1 MRSIDIPQ
9 LPYLT
14 SLPSAQTLPSFVP
27 LMNFISL
34 PWPLSRLS
42 TARAV
47 NPTVTPSTT
56 LTKPSSIVSL
66 LRYYE
71 TPGVPPPS
79 SRVDPLLQQKG
90 GHVMG
95 IRDLL
100 SLGGLI
106 ALKATEV
113 AGDVVS
119 HQIWGPRKKSW
130 SLPMTILAGIMRDA
144 GRHSKLVD
152 IATIRMFLRIGGLV
166 PLPPDALVTPV
177 TFRVRKRGLRGILAE
192 FDELEDGTRELSG
205 EWVVTKRLWQRLQ
218 AEWKHASVDASTPH
232 RKHHNE
238 RIILYLHGGAYYLFS
253 PSTHRSITVPLSKF
267 TDSRIF
273 AVAYRLAPETRF
285 PGPLHDAVSTYFRL
299 LEDLH
304 IPPSNI
310 LFAGDSAGGGLC
322 LALLMYLRDN
332 NYPLPAGAI
341 LMSPWVDLTRSCDSW
356 DSNSAFDIVPIPSNG
371 DHLDPVACYLGS
383 NMELY
388 LTHPYA
394 SPLFGDFT
402 GLPPLLIQAGESEV
416 LRDEITLLA
425 HKATLA
431 GVQVMHELYEDAIH
445 VFQAF
450 PFLEASQHAFSSC
463 RAFVR
468 HGFALAQP
476 QDPHP
481 LDDHTEAGLASEIDN
496 ERAHMVRGDGQDKA
510 PSDVET
516 PIDSE
521 QDSSSLDDDD
531 SGGIVTE
538 AESED
543 SFVSVDD
550 SFSIQ
555 AEMDGSRST
564 PVLRLQQ
571 DGDSD
576 FESDDDD
583 DGGLLSDS
591 RGASSSSSSSYL
603 RTLHA
608 QSYHGLE
615 NAQRV
620 PSRVKTPRSPSVRS
634 FASTLNTRHLR
645 MSAISTSPV
654 PSPSIRSSSSHPDI
668 SSLCEQWESTGPAN
682 ITLTYKP
689 GGTSFSASSSKSKN
703 HKRSPSFHHA

>member
-1 MRSIDIPQ
+1 
-9 LPYLT
+9 
-14 SLPSAQTLPSFVP
+14 
-27 LMNFISL
+27 
-34 PWPLSRLS
+34 
-42 TARAV
+42 
-47 NPTVTPSTT
+47 
-56 LTKPSSIVSL
+56 
-66 LRYYE
+66 
-71 TPGVPPPS
+71 
-79 SRVDPLLQQKG
+79 
-90 GHVMG
+90 
-95 IRDLL
+95 
-100 SLGGLI
+100 
-106 ALKATEV
+106 
-113 AGDVVS
+113 
-119 HQIWGPRKKSW
+119 
-130 SLPMTILAGIMRDA
+130 
-144 GRHSKLVD
+144 
-152 IATIRMFLRIGGLV
+152 
-166 PLPPDALVTPV
+166 
-177 TFRVRKRGLRGILAE
+177 
-192 FDELEDGTRELSG
+192 
-205 EWVVTKRLWQRLQ
+205 
-218 AEWKHASVDASTPH
+218 
-232 RKHHNE
+232 
-238 RIILYLHGGAYYLFS
+238 
-253 PSTHRSITVPLSKF
+253 
-267 TDSRIF
+267 
-273 AVAYRLAPETRF
+273 
-285 PGPLHDAVSTYFRL
+285 
-299 LEDLH
+299 
-304 IPPSNI
+304 
-310 LFAGDSAGGGLC
+310 
-322 LALLMYLRDN
+322 
-332 NYPLPAGAI
+332 
-341 LMSPWVDLTRSCDSW
+341 
-356 DSNSAFDIVPIPSNG
+356 
-371 DHLDPVACYLGS
+371 
-383 NMELY
+383 MELY

-431 GVQVMHELYEDAIH
+431 GVQVMHELYEDAVSRKSRRSYSPRVINVRPFLQIH